1 MVLASVNVSPS
12 CYLRHMSRRAPTAQ
26 RALNWN
32 YNWIVPGKIIQGG
45 YPNPPSGA
53 LAICDTLV
61 LTAQEAQP
69 RIAAPSGKLVLKLP
83 LDDDFYRPVPREVG
97 QMAIQVAA
105 QLADEVRAGR
115 RVAITCWE
123 GVNRSGL
130 LTALTMIQLFRCSP
144 QQAISTIRAN
154 RKHPDRI
161 ALGNP
166 MFEQFLLTL
175 R

>member
-1 MVLASVNVSPS
+1 
-12 CYLRHMSRRAPTAQ
+12 MSRRAPAAQ
-26 RALNWN
+26 RALAWN

-45 YPNPPSGA
+45 YPNPPAGA

-61 LTAQEAQP
+61 LTAEEAQP
-69 RIAAPSGKLVLKLP
+69 RVSVPAGKSVLKFP
-83 LDDDFYRPVPREVG
+83 LDDDFYRPVPREIG
-97 QMAIQVAA
+97 QMAIQFGA

-115 RVAITCWE
+115 KVAITCWE

-130 LTALTMIQLFRCSP
+130 ITALTMMHLFRCSP

-154 RKHPDRI
+154 RKHPERT